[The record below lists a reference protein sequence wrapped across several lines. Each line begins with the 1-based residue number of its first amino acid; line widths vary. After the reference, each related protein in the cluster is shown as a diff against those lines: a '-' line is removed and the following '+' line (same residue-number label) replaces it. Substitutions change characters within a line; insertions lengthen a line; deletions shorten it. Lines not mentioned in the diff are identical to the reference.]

1 MNLDAVEEG
10 VPVIE
15 NLARLAA
22 SAGEVV
28 SEREGLRRKTTGKQ
42 VFPRSRRFPRFR
54 YDARIEAVVFRD
66 GENVGLWGRSSELAI
81 DGVGATL
88 SGELRVGEVATI
100 QFPIPLPP
108 HVMRLRAIVRYS
120 QGLRCGLEFLVVTRE
135 QQETMRLVFETLANI
150 SETP

>member
-1 MNLDAVEEG
+1 
-10 VPVIE
+10 
-15 NLARLAA
+15 
-22 SAGEVV
+22 V
-28 SEREGLRRKTTGKQ
+28 SEREGLRRKATEEQ
-42 VFPRSRRFPRFR
+42 FSRSRRFPRFR

-88 SGELRVGEVATI
+88 SGEVSVGEVATI

-108 HVMRLRAIVRYS
+108 HVMKLRAIVRYN